1 MEIRLDTPW
10 LKAQRWHGRNATAS
24 RSVFQKP
31 DIGPFE
37 RPFLRYDAFRA
48 KGNPMRTL
56 VEPPPTAHCTHCG
69 GELQLKTIEVANR
82 TLDLENQILLC
93 VKCGREH
100 ACTVNHNVGQARKV
114 PGKAA

>member
-1 MEIRLDTPW
+1 LAWPKRYRKSFGLPP
-10 LKAQRWHGRNATAS
+10 
-24 RSVFQKP
+24 KP

-37 RPFLRYDAFRA
+37 RPFLRFDAFRT
-48 KGNPMRTL
+48 KGHPMRTL

-82 TLDLENQILLC
+82 TLDLENQILVC